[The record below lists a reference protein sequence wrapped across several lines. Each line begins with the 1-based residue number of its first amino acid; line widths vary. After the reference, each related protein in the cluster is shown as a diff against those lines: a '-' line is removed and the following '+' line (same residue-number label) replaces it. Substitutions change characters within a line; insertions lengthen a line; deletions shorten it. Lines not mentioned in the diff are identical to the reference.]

1 MFSVF
6 QINPVLILSLF
17 QERYPNNSM
26 FNEVY
31 GKNMNTST
39 KAEVTPSVA
48 HQETSLYSLFEGTP
62 WSPSLPASSG
72 NPGTIF
78 LVCILR
84 GLKLILS
91 LLQVKCNW
99 KLKKKSSLQCLK
111 VCVPLYIILGNA
123 MGFCH

>member
-84 GLKLILS
+84 GLELILS

-99 KLKKKSSLQCLK
+99 KLKKIFFTMSEGF
-111 VCVPLYIILGNA
+111 CVPLYIILENA